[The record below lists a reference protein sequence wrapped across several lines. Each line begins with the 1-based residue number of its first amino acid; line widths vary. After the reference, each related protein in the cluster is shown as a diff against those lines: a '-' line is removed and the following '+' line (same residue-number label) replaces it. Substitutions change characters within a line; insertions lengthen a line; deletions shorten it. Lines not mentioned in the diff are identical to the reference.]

1 MAIEKKIVSS
11 INIRILNMKNYV
23 SLHAVLISL
32 VAGLL
37 LNSPAQAQ
45 TVQKNTQLDYK
56 DVFISYYSPDNV
68 AAMADF
74 AEQKQLGGFIL
85 WEFRGDMP
93 FNDKR
98 SLLAKLPSVMNGSAP
113 LVMGYWTNW
122 SVYTDTNKRAI
133 PQPAYRVPGSFSGD
147 NDVPVANDDFTQK
160 LEGMNAVTYAFL
172 QAQTILKSK
181 PGEIGKLYFNDPWA
195 DLHKPGKSLKQ
206 DGLCTKDASIC
217 DFALDGATLNG
228 AQMGNFNAFS
238 DLKHNVS
245 NPLGPLKKIISVAGY
260 GHDTVFEDTFTNST
274 YINNF
279 VTSAKLIIDSY
290 GIDGIDLD
298 YENPAMTQKQSRLY
312 LDLIKALRK
321 QLPGKFI
328 SVTILVDPDFIKV
341 PAIGEQK
348 RGFAPGVL
356 FDIANQ
362 VDHINLM
369 TYDFHGA
376 FDYTPDG
383 KGTTGFLTNLHMPD
397 PLPYGYRFSVN
408 TSVQAALDER
418 IPAKKLSIGIPAYGR
433 ALTGIAANNGG
444 LFQAIK
450 ASSVGIP
457 KGDLDAAACASNIPL
472 STSDEPCSGSF
483 RYNYILNNMVGH
495 GFVETTHKAQG
506 VSNGIT
512 AYATRWAPPQQVSHK
527 LTIVNNSSADVG
539 VSLSN
544 KDHSFTTP
552 FYIKHNSYEDYEPA
566 SIANQKD
573 LAVNLAWWQG
583 PTQCANL
590 DFTSDIRIAIT
601 MSSGTL
607 TCAYSN

>member
-1 MAIEKKIVSS
+1 
-11 INIRILNMKNYV
+11 MKNYV
-23 SLHAVLISL
+23 SLHSSLVSL

-37 LNSPAQAQ
+37 LSSPAQAQ

-68 AAMADF
+68 AAMADY

-172 QAQTILKSK
+172 QAQTSRKNK

-195 DLHKPGKSLKQ
+195 DLHKPGKFSKQ
-206 DGLCTKDASIC
+206 DDLCAKDASIC
-217 DFALDGATLNG
+217 TFALGGATLNG

-260 GHDTVFEDTFTNST
+260 GHDAVFEDTFTNST
-274 YINNF
+274 SINNF

-321 QLPGKFI
+321 QLPNKFI

-341 PAIGEQK
+341 TKVNEQE

-397 PLPYGYRFSVN
+397 PLPYGYRFSVS

-418 IPAKKLSIGIPAYGR
+418 IPARKLSIGIPAYGR

-483 RYNYILNNMVGH
+483 RYNYILNEMVGH
-495 GFVETTHKAQG
+495 GFVETAHKAQN

-512 AYATRWAPPQQVSHK
+512 AYATHWAPPQQVSHK
-527 LTIVNNSSADVG
+527 LTIISNSSADVG

-544 KDHSFTTP
+544 KDHRFTTP
-552 FYIKHNSYEDYEPA
+552 LYIKHNSYEEYEPA

-607 TCAYSN
+607 TCTYSN

>member
-1 MAIEKKIVSS
+1 
-11 INIRILNMKNYV
+11 MKNYV
-23 SLHAVLISL
+23 SLNSGLISL

-45 TVQKNTQLDYK
+45 TVQKNTQPDYK

-98 SLLAKLPSVMNGSAP
+98 SLLAKLPSAMNGRAP

-122 SVYTDTNKRAI
+122 SVYTDTNERAI

-172 QAQTILKSK
+172 QAQTILNSK

-195 DLHKPGKSLKQ
+195 DLHKPGKFSKQ
-206 DGLCTKDASIC
+206 DNLCAKDASIC
-217 DFALDGATLNG
+217 TFALGGATLNG

-260 GHDTVFEDTFTNST
+260 GHDAVFEDTFTNST
-274 YINNF
+274 SINNF

-290 GIDGIDLD
+290 DIDGIDLD

-321 QLPGKFI
+321 QLPNKFI
-328 SVTILVDPDFIKV
+328 SVTILADPDFIKV
-341 PAIGEQK
+341 TKINDQEH
-348 RGFAPGVL
+348 GFAPGVL

-376 FDYTPDG
+376 FDYAPDG

-397 PLPYGYRFSVN
+397 PLPYGYRFSVS

-457 KGDLDAAACASNIPL
+457 KGDLDAAACASAIPF
-472 STSDEPCSGSF
+472 SISEEACSGSF

-495 GFVETTHKAQG
+495 GFVETEHKAQG

-512 AYATRWAPPQQVSHK
+512 AYATQWAPPQPVSHK

-552 FYIKHNSYEDYEPA
+552 LYIKHNTYEDYEPA

-590 DFTSDIRIAIT
+590 DFTSDITIT
-601 MSSGTL
+601 INMPSGTL
-607 TCAYSN
+607 TCAYSKLMK